1 MENSI
6 NNECENNNKNESK
19 ITKMKYWTINFLKK
33 NKSKIFIASE
43 IGLSVIV
50 VALVVDDINQRN
62 NVKKLTEKIFTQKS
76 KIKYLYEQNSTKTRR
91 IETLENFC
99 MKKDN
104 FFKKF
109 ISDGTKRGDSECARQ
124 LAYRKQYIKG
134 II

>member
-6 NNECENNNKNESK
+6 NNECENNDKNESK

-104 FFKKF
+104 FFNKF

>member
-6 NNECENNNKNESK
+6 NNECENNDKNESK